1 MKTDFL
7 LYIRSLAT
15 YVIAWTV
22 VTLGG
27 KGVANKDNET
37 GPALMHPA
45 TDCNAELK
53 RLIAY

>member
-7 LYIRSLAT
+7 LYIRSLAP

-37 GPALMHPA
+37 GPALMHQQPTA
-45 TDCNAELK
+45 MQS
-53 RLIAY
+53 